1 MVEVSEAE
9 QNKEKRL
16 KINADPLRGLWGIK
30 FINIEII
37 WVSEEED
44 KKKGKGGIFEESIVE
59 NYPTEERK

>member
-16 KINADPLRGLWGIK
+16 KINEDPLRDLWGTK
-30 FINIEII
+30 FISIEMI

-44 KKKGKGGIFEESIVE
+44 KKKGKGEIFEESIVE